1 MLLFGHE
8 ANMATKMKRTTI
20 YLTEHQHETL
30 RQLAFNKRTSMAR
43 LIRDAALEVA
53 EDEEDIREG
62 LKSLNSTEGTV
73 TWAMYKK
80 NRRERERKGEL

>member
-1 MLLFGHE
+1 
-8 ANMATKMKRTTI
+8 MAAKMKRTTI

-30 RQLAFNKRTSMAR
+30 RQLAFKKRTSMAS

-62 LKSLNSTEGTV
+62 LISLNSAEETI
-73 TWAMYKK
+73 TWAAYQR

>member
-1 MLLFGHE
+1 MS
-8 ANMATKMKRTTI
+8 TKMKRTTI

-30 RQLAFNKRTSMAR
+30 RQIAFNRRTSMAR

-62 LKSLNSTEGTV
+62 LKSLNSVKGTV
-73 TWAMYKK
+73 SWSEYKK
-80 NRRERERKGEL
+80 SRKERERKG